1 MAKNTDK
8 EVLHKACIDYAQKYI
23 KGHMIMPKTPSEVAD
38 WNKAD
43 FLGFRTRASK
53 AVSQIDLDIK
63 AEASK
68 VSDIIYEELITSV
81 GGEKV

>member
-1 MAKNTDK
+1 MVKKSNK
-8 EVLHKACIDYAQKYI
+8 EVLHEACINYAKAYI
-23 KGHMIMPKTPSEVAD
+23 KGHMVMPKTPSEVDD

-43 FLGFRTRASK
+43 FLGYKTRASK

-68 VSDIIYEELITSV
+68 VSDSVYEELILSV
-81 GGEKV
+81 GGERV